1 MDPKR
6 VDEIYEQ
13 MGKFSVDLPSDAW
26 SLGPKHVHEM
36 ISMTRGYINS
46 VSHVL
51 QEILQEKQNLDRAK
65 HGVEAVFRMEAD
77 RLLVEDDRVK
87 RAPNIT
93 DREATVNLILRE
105 RRTEIQLL
113 EGQLLDL
120 SYVERSVRHRYNE
133 LKATMSDIRAQRALI
148 RDAIDT
154 GSFYG
159 DETET
164 SRGSKFRAPSPDGLS
179 EDDIDKSM
187 RELDTMLVTGETPA
201 LIEPA
206 VLSNDLTASDWA
218 QIRRDDIED
227 HPRLAA
233 ESKPEPTPQ
242 STASKPP
249 ADDFSDLIDG
259 VDNSPP
265 QVAPVKPTSVEDPE
279 ISRFLDGADEL
290 EDLFSDEFQSV

>member
-13 MGKFSVDLPSDAW
+13 MGKFSIELPSDAW
-26 SLGPKHVHEM
+26 VLGPKHIHEM
-36 ISMTRGYINS
+36 ISLTRGYTNS

-51 QEILQEKQNLDRAK
+51 QEILQEKQNLDRSK
-65 HGVEAVFRMEAD
+65 HALEAVFRMEAD

-87 RAPNIT
+87 RAPNIA

-120 SYVERSVRHRYNE
+120 SYVEKAVRHRYNE
-133 LKATMSDIRAQRALI
+133 LKSTMSDIRAQRALI

-159 DETET
+159 DETQT
-164 SRGSKFRAPSPDGLS
+164 SRGSTFGGAPPTSDGLS
-179 EDDIDKSM
+179 EDAIDRSM
-187 RELDTMLVTGETPA
+187 RELDTMLVVGEVLPPA
-201 LIEPA
+201 E
-206 VLSNDLTASDWA
+206 LSNDLTPSEQAEA
-218 QIRRDDIED
+218 L
-227 HPRLAA
+227 RLA
-233 ESKPEPTPQ
+233 PYEPK
-242 STASKPP
+242 SVVAAVKAP

-259 VDNSPP
+259 VEDNPP
-265 QVAPVKPTSVEDPE
+265 QVAAPVVPPTPEDPE
-279 ISRFLDGADEL
+279 ISRFLDGTDEL
-290 EDLFSDEFQSV
+290 EDLFSDELQSV